1 MIGTSYYKRFSPLSF
16 GQVTIMLT
24 SAPPLQVPYIILGN
38 MTGLAKSSSTSS
50 STTTSYFI
58 FFVIFLVVAMLVFAF
73 NFYRYMKY
81 NPDENNDPYYCF
93 KAIFLFLIYVIK
105 YVAMSTHLSLLCFA
119 TYLFCFYKFQQ
130 TVSMMVP
137 DTGSDTAGLY
147 QSFQA
152 FFYLNF
158 TFTFVAIIIFIFN
171 LVNSTDYF
179 MIDWEK

>member
-1 MIGTSYYKRFSPLSF
+1 MIGTSYYKRFTPQSYT
-16 GQVTIMLT
+16 QVTIMLI
-24 SAPPLQVPYIILGN
+24 SAPPLQVPYIILSN
-38 MTGLAKSSSTSS
+38 TAGLAKSYSSSS

-58 FFVIFLVVAMLVFAF
+58 FFVIFLVAAMLVFVF

-93 KAIFLFLIYVIK
+93 KAIFLFFIYVIK
-105 YVAMSTHLSLLCFA
+105 YVAMSTHLSLLCFT

-130 TVSMMVP
+130 TVSMLVIDYGN
-137 DTGSDTAGLY
+137 DTSGLY
-147 QSFQA
+147 QSFQS

-158 TFTFVAIIIFIFN
+158 SFTFLAIVIFVFN